1 MTMGLNRAGRQGPL
15 RYGVSTAQPLQLVH
29 LHSPADVRQLA
40 PLVHELLA
48 RLGQS
53 RDVTLDPE
61 YFLRSLPPRWSPE
74 VLALFQGSMLRAVL
88 YGRQRRLGAWGT
100 GFLAAGDAVGS
111 GGIAGDPAVL
121 PIVIRQAAEHL
132 LQRRFH
138 ALRWSLA
145 FSPEALE
152 VTQAFP
158 GVHGRVVNAPPG
170 GEWLRL
176 AATYPEFLRRLSKLL
191 RRNFVYYRRRA
202 EAAGYRFVPQVA
214 MAEYASRVRQL
225 GLSLHYPVA
234 EWQLQNA
241 NRLMAHF
248 DDGLGVGVRG
258 PDGRLESALC
268 GFRRDNVFNLL
279 GQFTNRAEA
288 RRSLGLVL
296 RGYLVEHLIA
306 RGDTDLRYLHGLSF
320 LEHGYCT
327 PHPLLRLDLD
337 RPRPLAT
344 PLKRVCAR
352 AARALLPSH
361 RRWADLLATVA
372 GSYGPDDGG

>member
-1 MTMGLNRAGRQGPL
+1 
-15 RYGVSTAQPLQLVH
+15 LVR

-40 PLVHELLA
+40 PLVHDLLA
-48 RLGQS
+48 GLGQF
-53 RDVTLDPE
+53 RDITLDPE
-61 YFLRSLPPRWSPE
+61 YFLLSLPPRWSPE
-74 VLALFQGSMLRAVL
+74 VLAFFQGSRLRAVL
-88 YGRQRRLGAWGT
+88 YGRQWTLGAWGT
-100 GFLAAGDAVGS
+100 GFLTAGDAVGS
-111 GGIAGDPAVL
+111 GGMAGDPAVL

-145 FSPEALE
+145 YSPEALE
-152 VTQAFP
+152 VTQDFP

-176 AATYPEFLRRLSKLL
+176 AATYPEFLRRLSKLV

-202 EAAGYRFVPQVA
+202 EAAGYRFDPQVA
-214 MAEYASRVRQL
+214 MAEYAPRVRQL
-225 GLSLHYPVA
+225 RRSLSYPVA

-248 DDGLGVGVRG
+248 GDGLCAGVRG

-288 RRSLGLVL
+288 RHSLGLVL
-296 RGYLVEHLIA
+296 RGYLIEHLIA

-320 LEHGYCT
+320 LEHRYCT
-327 PHPLLRLDLD
+327 PHPLMRLDLD
-337 RPRPLAT
+337 RPRPMAT

-352 AARALLPSH
+352 AARLLPPS
-361 RRWADLLATVA
+361 RCRWADLLATVA
-372 GSYGPDDGG
+372 GSYGPGDGG